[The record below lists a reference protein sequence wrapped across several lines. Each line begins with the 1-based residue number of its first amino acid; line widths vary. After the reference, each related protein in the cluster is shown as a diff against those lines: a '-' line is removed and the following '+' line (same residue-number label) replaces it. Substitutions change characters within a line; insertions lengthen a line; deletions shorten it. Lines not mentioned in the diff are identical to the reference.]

1 MAGAR
6 GVDGE
11 SGRGLT
17 SNFFTWF
24 TICSVLA
31 LVLVFSVGTIFDTSH
46 RTHESDNPP
55 EHVGTVSEIA
65 WTWEPPRST
74 DRVGLRAMN
83 EGVLVLLDEGVVALS
98 GETGEELW
106 SYRDRG
112 QDHGFIADV
121 TSNGEYVVIYDEET
135 YESII
140 LERDTGQIAQEYTL
154 DLDEIDYTQ
163 EFSANPLEIALTGV
177 SGDTWTVRW
186 EDSVAS
192 YDLSSGDVVWAVSDV
207 PNCSGGGQVDGLSVQ
222 DDVVI
227 AATTCFD
234 QPEDRDSVASTVGW
248 DFTSELVGLDPEN
261 GEELWRVEHSV
272 GRMPFDSM
280 ERSISYRSGGFVYI
294 DFNYK
299 SLGYSLLDVEAREAT
314 HLGSRELLWSSPDG
328 ESLGLWD
335 PERREYQVQ
344 DRSGEVERTMRP
356 DLEPMSGD
364 ILADGHQVGLEDGIL
379 HLEENVLD
387 APVDSGFARF
397 DGFDGSSVLTW
408 DGEDSMSINS
418 ARSVPGAVAVS
429 YSVDGDRGVMGL
441 Q

>member
-1 MAGAR
+1 
-6 GVDGE
+6 
-11 SGRGLT
+11 
-17 SNFFTWF
+17 
-24 TICSVLA
+24 
-31 LVLVFSVGTIFDTSH
+31 
-46 RTHESDNPP
+46 
-55 EHVGTVSEIA
+55 
-65 WTWEPPRST
+65 
-74 DRVGLRAMN
+74 
-83 EGVLVLLDEGVVALS
+83 
-98 GETGEELW
+98 
-106 SYRDRG
+106 
-112 QDHGFIADV
+112 
-121 TSNGEYVVIYDEET
+121 
-135 YESII
+135 
-140 LERDTGQIAQEYTL
+140 
-154 DLDEIDYTQ
+154 
-163 EFSANPLEIALTGV
+163 
-177 SGDTWTVRW
+177 
-186 EDSVAS
+186 
-192 YDLSSGDVVWAVSDV
+192 
-207 PNCSGGGQVDGLSVQ
+207 
-222 DDVVI
+222 
-227 AATTCFD
+227 
-234 QPEDRDSVASTVGW
+234 
-248 DFTSELVGLDPEN
+248 
-261 GEELWRVEHSV
+261 
-272 GRMPFDSM
+272 M